1 MCILGASKSRLRPGP
16 LKPQGRHW
24 AGKEE
29 RNQPTK
35 CRCRHVA
42 GRRLWIS
49 MLSPLAAARCF
60 DVWWIWLEQRI
71 SDGRPSSGRA
81 VDFAIHLCGGEVKR
95 GVAGC
100 RPGTE
105 QPRGTGTACRERER
119 RTTRRRR
126 RRRRR
131 ERLAG
136 KGCELPEMIG
146 PVPSLTWS
154 IEAHIVS
161 PIMKSK

>member
-1 MCILGASKSRLRPGP
+1 MQMQTCCWPPAMDFHAVAFGGGEMFRCLMDMAGAANQRRRACRSSSVQTADQAPD
-16 LKPQGRHW
+16 GRW
-24 AGKEE
+24 
-29 RNQPTK
+29 T
-35 CRCRHVA
+35 
-42 GRRLWIS
+42 LLSIS
-49 MLSPLAAARCF
+49 AAAR
-60 DVWWIWLEQRI
+60 
-71 SDGRPSSGRA
+71 SS
-81 VDFAIHLCGGEVKR
+81 
-95 GVAGC
+95 VAGC

-119 RTTRRRR
+119 RTT